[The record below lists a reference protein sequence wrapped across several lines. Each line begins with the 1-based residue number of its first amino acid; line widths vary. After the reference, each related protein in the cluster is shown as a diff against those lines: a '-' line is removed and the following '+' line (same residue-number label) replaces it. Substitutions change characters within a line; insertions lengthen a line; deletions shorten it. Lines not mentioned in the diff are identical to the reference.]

1 MNNKLEEL
9 INYFANLTA
18 RQYVYWASA
27 LAVSVVIVWGTA
39 SYVGIRNV
47 GIDQELGMVLQWNT
61 METRYSQSRL
71 AFVDQLKIA
80 DDKKEALSKL
90 LKSGV
95 GQRSVFTD
103 ENGQLDQKKFISVV
117 HEAYPELT
125 ELKIFDRLFRQVQ
138 LMRKQ
143 FASDQGKLFDQVRAY
158 DSWRV
163 TGGLFQPF
171 IIEMVGFPS
180 DVLQIR
186 IGQKVLT
193 GKDAYEKL
201 SRAIISQDAVDIF
214 ETGTDRALA
223 R

>member
-9 INYFANLTA
+9 IDYFSNLTV
-18 RQYVYWASA
+18 REYVYWASA
-27 LAVSVVIVWGTA
+27 LAVLVVIVWGTA
-39 SYVGIRNV
+39 SYVGIRNA

-61 METRYSQSRL
+61 MEARYSQGRL
-71 AFVDQLKIA
+71 AIVDQLKIA
-80 DDKKEALSKL
+80 DDKKEALAKL

-103 ENGQLDQKKFISVV
+103 DAGRLDRSKFISVV

-125 ELKIFDRLFRQVQ
+125 ELKVFDRLFLQVQ

-163 TGGLFQPF
+163 TGGLLQPF
-171 IIEMVGFPS
+171 IIEMLGFPS
-180 DVLQIR
+180 DILQIR

-201 SRAIISQDAVDIF
+201 SRAIISQDAVEIF